1 MSRSSQHRQIINEF
15 LRYLLVGGGA
25 FILDITVLYLTKT
38 FIFYNMGHIG
48 ILLATALSFTCVQ
61 IFNYIF
67 SMIFVFK
74 QIDEKA
80 RENKVRS
87 IIIFIVIGIAGLL
100 LTEICMHTGITVFGE
115 EWYLAVKAVTSWIV
129 FMWNYI
135 GRKIFIFRG
144 AGYMKETP

>member
-1 MSRSSQHRQIINEF
+1 MSRSIQYKQLLYEF
-15 LRYLLVGGGA
+15 LRYMLVGGGA

-38 FIFYNMGHIG
+38 FIFYKLGHIG
-48 ILLATALSFTCVQ
+48 ILLATAISFICVQ

-74 QIDEKA
+74 QIDERAQK
-80 RENKVRS
+80 NKVRS
-87 IIIFIVIGIAGLL
+87 ITIFIIISISGLL
-100 LTEICMHTGITVFGE
+100 LTEVCMHIGMIVFGE

-135 GRKIFIFRG
+135 GRKIFIFGG
-144 AGYMKETP
+144 AGFPEE